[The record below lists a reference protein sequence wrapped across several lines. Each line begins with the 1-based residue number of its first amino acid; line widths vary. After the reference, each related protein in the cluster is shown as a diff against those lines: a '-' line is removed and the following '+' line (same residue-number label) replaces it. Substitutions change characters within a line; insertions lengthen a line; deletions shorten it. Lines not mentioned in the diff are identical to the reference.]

1 MEGLFGADF
10 DINISQTKADV
21 KKLVKKASSTRK
33 EKTEEEKLLA
43 SKKLTIEERLSIIT
57 EKVIKTLGSQRTN
70 TRVIRNID
78 DFSAYID
85 KAIEV
90 GRIDI
95 DTETNNT
102 TDAMSSE
109 MVGLCLYV
117 PGEKQVYIPIKHVNY
132 ETGELLPNQLTYED
146 CRKQLQRLLDYKS
159 ALRGG
164 WIPDYE
170 GQSYD
175 EWYKIHVSSHR
186 YPLADFKIIMHNG
199 KFDYEVISHTCN
211 IAIAPDWDTIIAAR
225 LIDENLYSDKKTSL
239 KWLYVNLIDPKQA
252 KYDIEGLFENIPYA
266 FVDPEIFALY
276 AATDS
281 MMTDKIYL
289 WEQPFFEGEDN
300 KKLKWLFENIE
311 MPIVEVT
318 AKMEMRGVCVD
329 QAFGER
335 LKQKYNNEL
344 DELDKKIQALLDH
357 LKPTID
363 AWRLTPEANEKSRTY
378 VPKKTKMSQEK
389 IEATYPLEDKNGRRY
404 KETKPKTEQLENPI
418 NLGSP
423 VQLAILFYDIL
434 YVGEVYGKADE
445 RKTGKDD
452 LKGIAEALKPLVTE
466 EQQEALQKAIEAND
480 DEEDFDQ
487 KEYDIDAIVALK
499 SLTSEKSA
507 IAANLCSFLLERR
520 GLTKLISTY
529 IDVIPDL
536 AQHWADGRIRFRLNS
551 MGTNT
556 GRYSSGGKW
565 KYLDENNKAVNI
577 SGINIQNIPS
587 HNPEIR
593 MLFKANYEE
602 NTIEAE
608 EGVKFKFPEYTEIET
623 TQGFKY
629 GRDLFNDLSLKVISD
644 EGEILNLFYFEYDSK
659 TRKYYMITRCN
670 CKIRTRT
677 RYKIIGSDYSAQEPR
692 LTAFVSQDQKMID
705 AYRNGQDLYAV
716 IAQSAFHNNYEDNLE
731 FYPEGTV
738 IEENG
743 KQVVCGKKTH
753 MNKQGK
759 ERRKVGKTL
768 QLAATYGMSGSTAG
782 IRLGYSAKEAK
793 KQGEE
798 LLNKFFTGFPGVKN
812 TIDYSKAFL
821 KEHEYVEDWAGRR
834 RHLPEINLKKY
845 EVHLKDNNEQANF
858 NPFLG
863 CANREDD
870 SDPSVQYWKEVVRD
884 RIKASQQYQ
893 AKAAAREGREW
904 VENDEMS
911 NKQYEAIAK
920 AALNCEVFK
929 YKDKKDNDVIPVTP
943 PKGKL
948 EPVII
953 SAYTGK
959 IAQAERQCFNA
970 RIQGGAASL
979 TKLAM
984 INIDRDPLLNE
995 CDAHLIITVHDE
1007 VLVECPAL
1015 YADEVEK
1022 RLPQIMID
1030 TAKPYINVPMKCD
1043 PYNVSRWYADE
1054 AAVALRDEFEKMEK
1068 GNPEKDIKPIPAKI
1082 ALEQLYNIHSE
1093 LDPIVIN
1100 RAINDGI
1107 DLEF

>member
-10 DINISQTKADV
+10 DIDIRQTKSDV
-21 KKLVKKASSTRK
+21 KKLVKKASGEPKKSAKSDT
-33 EKTEEEKLLA
+33 EKLLA
-43 SKKLTIEERLSIIT
+43 SKKLTIEERLAIIK

-70 TRVIRNID
+70 TVVIRSLN

-85 KAIEV
+85 AAIRA

-109 MVGLCLYV
+109 MVGLCLYT
-117 PGEKQVYIPIKHVNY
+117 PGQKQAYIPIKHVNY
-132 ETGELLPNQLTYED
+132 ETGELLPNQLTYVD
-146 CRKQLQRLLDYKS
+146 CKTQLQRVLDS
-159 ALRGG
+159 
-164 WIPDYE
+164 
-170 GQSYD
+170 
-175 EWYKIHVSSHR
+175 KIKV
-186 YPLADFKIIMHNG
+186 IMHNG
-199 KFDYEVISHTCN
+199 KFDYEVINHTCK
-211 IAIAPDWDTIIAAR
+211 IAVKPDWDTIIAAR

-252 KYDIEGLFENIPYA
+252 KYDIEGLFENVPYA

-289 WEQPFFEGEDN
+289 WEQPFFEGVDN
-300 KKLKWLFENIE
+300 QKLKWLFENIE
-311 MPIVEVT
+311 MPIVEIT
-318 AKMEMRGVCVD
+318 AKMEMRGVCID
-329 QAFGER
+329 GNFGER
-335 LKQKYNNEL
+335 LKNKYNTEL
-344 DELDKKIQALLDH
+344 SNLDAKINTILDY
-357 LKPTID
+357 LKPTIE
-363 AWRLTPEANEKSRTY
+363 AWRLTPEANEKTKSY
-378 VPKKTKMSQEK
+378 VPKKTKMKQEK
-389 IEATYPLEDKNGRRY
+389 IEETYNLIDADGRRY
-404 KETKPKTEQLENPI
+404 KESKTKTEQLKDPI
-418 NLGSP
+418 NLNAT

-434 YVGEVYGKADE
+434 CVSEVYKNED

-466 EQQEALQKAIEAND
+466 EQQEALQKAIEVDAVD
-480 DEEDFDQ
+480 DEEDLTQ
-487 KEYDIDAIVALK
+487 KDYDPETAEDIK
-499 SLTSEKSA
+499 SLTPEKAA
-507 IAANLCSFLLERR
+507 IAANLCSLLLERR
-520 GLTKLISTY
+520 GLTKLITTY

-551 MGTNT
+551 MGTDT

-565 KYLDENNKAVNI
+565 KYLDKDNKAVTI

-593 MLFKANYEE
+593 MLFKAKVDTGTVSFES
-602 NTIEAE
+602 
-608 EGVKFKFPEYTEIET
+608 GVGTEIPEITEVETDDGFKFCKDISPDDKLLTVDGEVCHIDYIKHDESTKTYTLFISSDAEVR
-623 TQGFKY
+623 TQ
-629 GRDLFNDLSLKVISD
+629 
-644 EGEILNLFYFEYDSK
+644 
-659 TRKYYMITRCN
+659 
-670 CKIRTRT
+670 T

-692 LTAFVSQDQKMID
+692 LTAFISQDKKMID
-705 AYRNGQDLYAV
+705 AYMNGQDLYAV

-743 KQVVCGKKTH
+743 QKITCGKKTH

-768 QLAATYGMSGSTAG
+768 QLAATYGMSGATAG
-782 IRLGYSAKEAK
+782 IRLGYSGDQART
-793 KQGEE
+793 QGNN
-798 LLNKFFTGFPGVKN
+798 LLKKFFEGFPDVKS
-812 TIDYSKAFL
+812 TIDYSKKFL
-821 KEHEYVEDWAGRR
+821 KENGYVEDWAGRR

-845 EVHLKDNNEQANF
+845 DVHLKENNEFANF

-863 CANREDD
+863 CANRDDQNDD
-870 SDPSVQYWKEVVRD
+870 SVKYWWSVVHN
-884 RIKASQQYQ
+884 RIDASQAFQSRR
-893 AKAAAREGREW
+893 AEKEGEEW
-904 VENDEMS
+904 TPNGEMS
-911 NKQYEAIAK
+911 NKSYSMIAK
-920 AALNCEVFK
+920 LALEGK
-929 YKDKKDNDVIPVTP
+929 PYDQKDRRGNYQVPLPLKP
-943 PKGKL
+943 L
-948 EPVII
+948 APVII
-953 SAYTGK
+953 TANTGK

-995 CDAHLIITVHDE
+995 LDAHLIITVHDE

-1015 YADEVEK
+1015 YADQVEQ

-1054 AAVALRDEFEKMEK
+1054 AAVALRDEFEKLEK
-1068 GNPEKDIKPIPAKI
+1068 KKVPHDIAM
-1082 ALEQLYNIHSE
+1082 EQLYNIHSE
-1093 LDPIVIN
+1093 LSKAVIDN
-1100 RAINDGI
+1100 AINNGA